1 MLPPGTRDRPVRLAF
16 VGQREYFAAAA
27 LDRPLPELVPGFVD
41 YRAGADFSAARAELQ
56 ALAPDCIVVFRPELV
71 PDGSLAGLDA
81 VTVGFMTEPL
91 PRSEGPQ
98 HPDLL
103 GRAEVLR
110 GLEPGAFDRII
121 SFDPL
126 IVQTIEQVVP
136 VWRSLPLP
144 VADRYF
150 GEISDRGRRPR
161 SVFIGR
167 STPHREAFL
176 TPVKHRFDTFHLAH
190 GASDQ
195 SLAELLAEFE
205 IAINL
210 HNEPYP
216 TFENRVALHLAAGAL
231 CISEPL
237 SPTHG
242 LEPGID
248 FVEVHAPWELE
259 ETVTAA
265 TRNLEVFHPIRV
277 RGRLKAEA
285 FRASAVWP
293 RLVFDLAADLQAHGR
308 GRA

>member
-1 MLPPGTRDRPVRLAF
+1 MLPPGTRDTPLRLAF
-16 VGQREYFAAAA
+16 VGQREYFAGAA
-27 LDRPLPELVPGFVD
+27 LEQPQPGIDPSFVD
-41 YRAGADFSAARAELQ
+41 YRGGEDFGE
-56 ALAPDCIVVFRPELV
+56 ALSRLLALRPHCVVVFRPELV
-71 PDGSLAGLDA
+71 PDGALAELDA

-91 PRSEGPQ
+91 PRAEGPQ

-110 GLEPGAFDRII
+110 GLEAAAFDRIV

-126 IVQTIEQVVP
+126 IAGAIEAVAP

-144 VADRYF
+144 VADRFF
-150 GEISDRGRRPR
+150 GEVSERGGRPR

-176 TPVKHRFDTFHLAH
+176 TPVKHKLDTFHLAH
-190 GASDQ
+190 GASGER
-195 SLAELLAEFE
+195 LAELLAEFE

-216 TFENRVALHLAAGAL
+216 TFENRVPLHLAAGAL

-237 SPTHG
+237 SPSHG

-259 ETVTAA
+259 EAVTAA
-265 TRNLEVFHPIRV
+265 SRNLELFRPIRV

-293 RLVFDLAADLQAHGR
+293 RLLFDLAADLQAHGR
-308 GRA
+308 GRS